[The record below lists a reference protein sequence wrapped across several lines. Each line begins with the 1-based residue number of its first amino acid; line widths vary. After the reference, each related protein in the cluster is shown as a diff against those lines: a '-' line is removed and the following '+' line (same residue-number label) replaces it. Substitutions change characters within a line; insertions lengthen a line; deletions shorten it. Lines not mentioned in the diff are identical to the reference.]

1 MFQLKALVS
10 LDLFKNKTK
19 LLMTSFTLT
28 MYGLEL
34 FITAFLS
41 MANYTGWE
49 LSFQKQNK
57 IIDDVVYPNHVRF
70 RTLHNCF
77 FINGK
82 LYRMGI
88 KNSPE
93 CTACG
98 EGFNSN
104 VQILLECRVV

>member
-49 LSFQKQNK
+49 FKTALSVQH
-57 IIDDVVYPNHVRF
+57 VVKVSIAMF
-70 RTLHNCF
+70 R
-77 FINGK
+77 
-82 LYRMGI
+82 Y
-88 KNSPE
+88 S
-93 CTACG
+93 
-98 EGFNSN
+98 
-104 VQILLECRVV
+104 